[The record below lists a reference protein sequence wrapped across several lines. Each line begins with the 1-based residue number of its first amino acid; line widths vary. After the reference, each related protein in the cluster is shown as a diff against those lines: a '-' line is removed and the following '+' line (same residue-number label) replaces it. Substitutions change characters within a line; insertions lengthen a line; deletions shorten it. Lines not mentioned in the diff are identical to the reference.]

1 MLYYKWIAGIVV
13 IIAACVGFYFWAEWE
28 ARFDASL
35 PKPPVPEQV
44 RAAEVNDGH
53 AGGHWHGD
61 EWHAEPHV
69 ADEAPPVQP
78 VTEPAA
84 EVTEDTEEARQ
95 RIEALEL
102 PPIPPSELELEH
114 EAIQADFNVLLEQRD
129 ILSPAEYGKRQ
140 DDIARRWHAWH
151 DKFDK
156 QAEEAAV
163 FTREREAERKPSAV
177 GDR

>member
-1 MLYYKWIAGIVV
+1 MNRKLIF
-13 IIAACVGFYFWAEWE
+13 AAIGFLITVALGSHFYVEWQMG
-28 ARFDASL
+28 RFDASL

-78 VTEPAA
+78 VTRPAETDEMEA
-84 EVTEDTEEARQ
+84 ARQ
-95 RIEALEL
+95 REEAPKL
-102 PPIPPSELELEH
+102 PLVPLSELDLEH
-114 EAIQADFNVLLEQRD
+114 EAIQADFNALREQRG
-129 ILSPAEYGKRQ
+129 ILSPAEYDKRQ
-140 DDIARRWHAWH
+140 DDITRRQNAWR
-151 DKFDK
+151 DKW
-156 QAEEAAV
+156 EEQLEESAV
-163 FTREREAERKPSAV
+163 FTREREAERKPVAV

>member
-1 MLYYKWIAGIVV
+1 MNRKLIAAIVV
-13 IIAACVGFYFWAEWE
+13 IIAVCIGIYFWTEWE
-28 ARFDASL
+28 KARFDASL
-35 PKPPVPEQV
+35 PEVP
-44 RAAEVNDGH
+44 AEDT

-84 EVTEDTEEARQ
+84 EVTEDTEAARQ

-102 PPIPPSELELEH
+102 PPIPPSELDLEH
-114 EAIQADFNVLLEQRD
+114 EAIQADFNALREQRGT
-129 ILSPAEYGKRQ
+129 LSPAEYDKRQ
-140 DDIARRWHAWH
+140 DDITRRQNAWR
-151 DKFDK
+151 DKW
-156 QAEEAAV
+156 EEQLEESAV
-163 FTREREAERKPSAV
+163 FTREREAERKPVAV

>member
-1 MLYYKWIAGIVV
+1 MNRKLIF
-13 IIAACVGFYFWAEWE
+13 AAIGFLITVALGSHFYVEWQMG
-28 ARFDASL
+28 RFDASL

-69 ADEAPPVQP
+69 ADEAPPVQT

-84 EVTEDTEEARQ
+84 EVTEDTEAARQ

-102 PPIPPSELELEH
+102 PPSELDLEH
-114 EAIQADFNVLLEQRD
+114 EAIQADFNALREQRG
-129 ILSPAEYGKRQ
+129 ILSPAEFNKRL
-140 DDIARRWHAWH
+140 DDITRRQNAWR
-151 DKFDK
+151 DKW
-156 QAEEAAV
+156 EEQLEESAV
-163 FTREREAERKPSAV
+163 FTREREAERKPVAV

>member
-1 MLYYKWIAGIVV
+1 MNRKLIAAIVV
-13 IIAACVGFYFWAEWE
+13 IIAVCIGIYFWTEWE
-28 ARFDASL
+28 KARFDASL

-84 EVTEDTEEARQ
+84 EVTEDTEAARQ

-102 PPIPPSELELEH
+102 PPSELELEN
-114 EAIQADFNVLLEQRD
+114 EAIMADLNALIEQEGT
-129 ILSPAEYGKRQ
+129 LSLAEYQKGINGILARQ
-140 DDIARRWHAWH
+140 QAWN
-151 DKFDK
+151 KK
-156 QAEEAAV
+156 WNERAKERAA
-163 FTREREAERKPSAV
+163 FLREREAERKPSAV

>member
-1 MLYYKWIAGIVV
+1 MNRTTLIIAIGI
-13 IIAACVGFYFWAEWE
+13 IIAACTGIYFWTEWE
-28 ARFDASL
+28 KARFDASL
-35 PKPPVPEQV
+35 PTPP
-44 RAAEVNDGH
+44 AEDT

-84 EVTEDTEEARQ
+84 EVTEDTEAARR

-102 PPIPPSELELEH
+102 PPSELELEQ
-114 EAIQADFNVLLEQRD
+114 EAITADLDALLEQRGTLSLAEFEKGIDD
-129 ILSPAEYGKRQ
+129 IVKRQ
-140 DDIARRWHAWH
+140 NAWH
-151 DKFDK
+151 DKFNK
-156 QAEEAAV
+156 QAEEAAASI
-163 FTREREAERKPSAV
+163 REREAERKPAAV

>member
-1 MLYYKWIAGIVV
+1 MNRKLIAAIVV
-13 IIAACVGFYFWAEWE
+13 IIAVCIGIYFWTEWE
-28 ARFDASL
+28 KARFDASL

-84 EVTEDTEEARQ
+84 EVTEDTEAARQ

-102 PPIPPSELELEH
+102 PPSELELEN
-114 EAIQADFNVLLEQRD
+114 EAIIADFNALLEQRGT
-129 ILSPAEYGKRQ
+129 LSPAEYDKRQ
-140 DDIARRWHAWH
+140 IDIHRRQQAWN
-151 DKFDK
+151 KK
-156 QAEEAAV
+156 WNERAKERVAAS
-163 FTREREAERKPSAV
+163 REREAERKPAAV

>member
-1 MLYYKWIAGIVV
+1 MNRTTL
-13 IIAACVGFYFWAEWE
+13 IIAIGIIIAVCTGIYFWTEWGK

-35 PKPPVPEQV
+35 PKPP
-44 RAAEVNDGH
+44 AEDT

-84 EVTEDTEEARQ
+84 EVTENTEAARR

-102 PPIPPSELELEH
+102 PPDELDMEH
-114 EAIQADFNVLLEQRD
+114 EAIQADFAALRERRGTLSSAEFEKGIDD
-129 ILSPAEYGKRQ
+129 IVKRQ
-140 DDIARRWHAWH
+140 NAWH
-151 DKFDK
+151 KK
-156 QAEEAAV
+156 WTERAKERVAAY
-163 FTREREAERKPSAV
+163 RKMEAERKPVAV

>member
-1 MLYYKWIAGIVV
+1 MKRKLIVAIVV
-13 IIAACVGFYFWAEWE
+13 IIAVCTGIYFWTEWE
-28 ARFDASL
+28 KARFDASL
-35 PKPPVPEQV
+35 AKPPAEEEQV
-44 RAAEVNDGH
+44 ADDVTEDT

-84 EVTEDTEEARQ
+84 EVTEDTEAARQ

-114 EAIQADFNVLLEQRD
+114 EAIQADLNALIEQRGTLSRAKFQKGIND
-129 ILSPAEYGKRQ
+129 ILDRQ
-140 DDIARRWHAWH
+140 QAWNK
-151 DKFDK
+151 KFSERP
-156 QAEEAAV
+156 EEAAASI
-163 FTREREAERKPSAV
+163 REREAERKPVAV